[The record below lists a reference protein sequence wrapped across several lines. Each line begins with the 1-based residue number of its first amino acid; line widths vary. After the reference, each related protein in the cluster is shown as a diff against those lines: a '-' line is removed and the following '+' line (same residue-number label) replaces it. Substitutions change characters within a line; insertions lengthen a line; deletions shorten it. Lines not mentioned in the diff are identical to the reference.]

1 MRGDAGWGELQQA
14 ECPPP
19 GAEPLSAA
27 VLKTRGSTLLFGQIR
42 ESTACTV
49 RLTYGGGQTARCRL
63 EAYAGQS
70 FHLLLD
76 GSPELEKLELLQGG
90 QVLYSRTN
98 FS

>member
-1 MRGDAGWGELQQA
+1 MRAREGAA
-14 ECPPP
+14 PP
-19 GAEPLSAA
+19 SAA
-27 VLKTRGSTLLFGQIR
+27 VLKPGGSPLLFGQIR
-42 ESTACTV
+42 ESPPCTV

-90 QVLYSRTN
+90 QVLYSRTD